1 MENSAS
7 GARSYPLY
15 KLVGLILGPVLFGLI
30 LLSSPPENSSP
41 EALRTAAVV
50 ALMAAWWITEAIPI
64 AATALLPLALFPLL
78 GVMPADSV
86 AASFG
91 DKVIFLFAGGF
102 FIAMAIQKWNL
113 HERIALNVILR
124 VGTEPKRLVLG
135 FMIATALLSMWI
147 SNTATTLM
155 MLPIA
160 LAVISELQ
168 KDQANT
174 QTTNFSIAL
183 LLGVAYSASIGGVGT
198 LIGSPP
204 NILMAGLLESLYPDA
219 PPITFLQWMLVG
231 IPFVIIFLPI
241 VWVLLTRFLFP
252 PETTAKA
259 DAKEEINR
267 RLNAL
272 GPMSKGER
280 IVLTVS
286 AMTALGWIFRAD
298 INLEFITLPGWSN
311 LFPDP
316 DMLHDSTVAV
326 FFAVALFAIPVN
338 WEKREF
344 ALDWEWAKRIPWGI
358 LLLFGGGLAL
368 AKASNDSGLVLLL
381 GKQLNVFS
389 ELPLLGAILSVCLLM
404 TFLTELTSNLATT
417 AFMVPI
423 LAATATDALQANPLL
438 LLLPAT
444 LSASCAFMLPVATP
458 PNAIVFGGG
467 QLTIPQMAKA
477 GFIINLIGAL
487 LITALVYFLGIA
499 VFGIEIGEIPA
510 WAR

>member
-1 MENSAS
+1 MENSSSA
-7 GARSYPLY
+7 ARNYPLY
-15 KLVGLILGPVLFGLI
+15 KLAGLILGPVLFVLV
-30 LLSSPPENSSP
+30 LLLTPPTD
-41 EALRTAAVV
+41 AARTAAVAV
-50 ALMAAWWITEAIPI
+50 LMATWWITEAIPI

-78 GVMPADSV
+78 GVMPAAGV
-86 AASFG
+86 ASSFG

-113 HERIALNVILR
+113 HERIALNVIRR
-124 VGTEPKRLVLG
+124 VGTDPKQLVLG

-160 LAVISELQ
+160 LAVIGELQ
-168 KDQANT
+168 GDQT
-174 QTTNFSIAL
+174 PQRTTNFSIAL

-204 NILMAGLLESLYPDA
+204 NILMAGMLESLYPGA
-219 PPITFLQWMLVG
+219 PPIGFLQWMLVG
-231 IPFVIIFLPI
+231 VPFVIIFLPI
-241 VWVLLTRFLFP
+241 AWILLTRFLYP
-252 PETTAKA
+252 PETPQHGTAR
-259 DAKEEINR
+259 EEIDR
-267 RLNAL
+267 RIEAL
-272 GPMSKGER
+272 GPMSRGER

-298 INLEFITLPGWSN
+298 IDLGFILIPGWSN

-326 FFAVALFAIPVN
+326 FFAIALFAIPVN

-381 GKQLNVFS
+381 GEQLNIFS

-417 AFMVPI
+417 AMMVPI
-423 LAATATDALQANPLL
+423 LAATATDALHANPLL

-444 LSASCAFMLPVATP
+444 ISASCAFMLPVATP

-467 QLTIPQMAKA
+467 HLSIPQMAKA
-477 GFIINLIGAL
+477 GLILNLIGAL
-487 LITALVYFLGIA
+487 LITALVYFLGIT
-499 VFGIEIGEIPA
+499 VFGIEIGEMPA
-510 WAR
+510 WAVPPS